1 MLAHNAQKWHCE
13 LSNNPRHSAKDVTMT
28 HQLDAP
34 VQRPNRRWFTAAMP
48 RYIIRR
54 LGQSLLTVFLTLTT
68 VFVLIRLAPG
78 DPADAI
84 AGPLATTEDL
94 ARIRADLG
102 LDESVFIQYLRYLQG
117 LLHLDLGTSYSFQAP
132 ALDVVLGRLPYTITL
147 SVAAILLTTLIAL
160 PLGVWMARRADT
172 RRELAANAVTI
183 TGQSM
188 PDFWTGLMLIT
199 LFAVLVPVFPAAGFT
214 TWSSL
219 VLPTVT
225 IAVLQVALI
234 SRMVR
239 REMVGAFNSPY
250 ITVGRARGVSEH
262 ELIWRYAMRN
272 SAIPV
277 LTALGTRFA
286 SMLNGVVV
294 VEVVFAWPGVGSL
307 VVRAL
312 ETRDYPLIQAT
323 VLVTAVLAVL
333 VQLVVDLCYPVLDP
347 RVRLGK
353 GSGK

>member
-1 MLAHNAQKWHCE
+1 MTQIAPPAATARTDSAGAPARRRASRLA
-13 LSNNPRHSAKDVTMT
+13 
-28 HQLDAP
+28 AP
-34 VQRPNRRWFTAAMP
+34 MP
-48 RYIIRR
+48 RYIVKR

-78 DPADAI
+78 DPAYAM
-84 AGPLATTEDL
+84 AGPLATSEDL
-94 ARIRADLG
+94 ARIRTEMG
-102 LDESVFIQYLRYLQG
+102 LDDSVVVQYLRYLQG

-132 ALDVVLGRLPYTITL
+132 AFDVVLDRLPYTLTL
-147 SVAAILLTTLIAL
+147 SVAAIALTTAVAV

-183 TGQSM
+183 AGQSM

-199 LFAVLVPVFPAAGFT
+199 LFAVLVPIFPPAGFT

-225 IAVLQVALI
+225 IAILQIALI

-239 REMVGAFNSPY
+239 REMVGAFTSPY
-250 ITVGRARGVSEH
+250 VTVGRSRGVSER
-262 ELIWRYAMRN
+262 ELIWRYSLRN

-333 VQLVVDLCYPVLDP
+333 VQLLVDLCYPVLDP

-353 GSGK
+353 GTGT

>member
-1 MLAHNAQKWHCE
+1 MTQQLIAAPSHTVGGRLA
-13 LSNNPRHSAKDVTMT
+13 SA
-28 HQLDAP
+28 LL
-34 VQRPNRRWFTAAMP
+34 P
-48 RYIIRR
+48 RYIAKR
-54 LGQSLLTVFLTLTT
+54 LGQSALAVFLTLTT

-78 DPADAI
+78 DPAYAM
-84 AGPLATTEDL
+84 AGPLATSEDIE
-94 ARIRADLG
+94 RIRSTMG
-102 LDESVFIQYLRYLQG
+102 LDQSVFVQYLRYLQG

-132 ALDVVLGRLPYTITL
+132 AFDVVLDRLPYTMTL
-147 SVAAILLTTLIAL
+147 AIASILLTTVVSV
-160 PLGVWMARRADT
+160 PLGVWMARHAET
-172 RRELAANAVTI
+172 RRELGANAVTI
-183 TGQSM
+183 AGQSM

-199 LFAVLVPVFPAAGFT
+199 VFAVLIPIFPTAGFA

-225 IAVLQVALI
+225 IAILQIALI
-234 SRMVR
+234 SRLVR
-239 REMVGAFNSPY
+239 REMFGAFTSPY
-250 ITVGRARGVSEH
+250 VTVARARGVSER
-262 ELIWRYAMRN
+262 ELIWRYSMRN

-286 SMLNGVVV
+286 SLLNGVVV

-333 VQLVVDLCYPVLDP
+333 VQLLVDLCYPLLDP

-353 GSGK
+353 GTAK

>member
-1 MLAHNAQKWHCE
+1 MAEQLAASTPTPQTPPAAGPADRVSRAGIAH
-13 LSNNPRHSAKDVTMT
+13 V
-28 HQLDAP
+28 
-34 VQRPNRRWFTAAMP
+34 VTAAMP
-48 RYIIRR
+48 RYIAKR
-54 LGQSLLTVFLTLTT
+54 LGQSLFTVFLTLTT
-68 VFVLIRLAPG
+68 VFMLIRLAPG
-78 DPADAI
+78 DPAYAM

-94 ARIRADLG
+94 ARIRKTMG
-102 LDESVFIQYLRYLQG
+102 LDQSVFMQYLRYIQG

-132 ALDVVLGRLPYTITL
+132 AFDVVLSRLPYTLTL
-147 SVAAILLTTLIAL
+147 SVAAIMLTTVVSV

-172 RRELAANAVTI
+172 RRELAANVVTI
-183 TGQSM
+183 AGQSM

-199 LFAVLVPVFPAAGFT
+199 LFAVLIPVFPPAGFT
-214 TWSSL
+214 TWPSL

-225 IAVLQVALI
+225 IATLQIALI

-239 REMVGAFNSPY
+239 REMVGAFTSPY
-250 ITVGRARGVSEH
+250 ITVGRSRGVSEP
-262 ELIWRYAMRN
+262 ELIWRYSLRN

-323 VLVTAVLAVL
+323 VLVTAVLAIL
-333 VQLVVDLCYPVLDP
+333 VQLLVDLCYPILDP

-353 GSGK
+353 GRAK